1 MAFFEYK
8 QNRRNE
14 IKSNKRIHTLIPLL
28 KKKLIP
34 YPGYCSRLR
43 ETLIIVLNSQTKI
56 SALHSYILL
65 GAYILLGKTYTKQ
78 VK

>member
-8 QNRRNE
+8 HNRRNE
-14 IKSNKRIHTLIPLL
+14 IKSNKIIHTLIPLL
-28 KKKLIP
+28 KKLIP
-34 YPGYCSRLR
+34 YPRYCFRLR
-43 ETLIIVLNSQTKI
+43 ETLIIVLSNQTKI

-78 VK
+78 DN